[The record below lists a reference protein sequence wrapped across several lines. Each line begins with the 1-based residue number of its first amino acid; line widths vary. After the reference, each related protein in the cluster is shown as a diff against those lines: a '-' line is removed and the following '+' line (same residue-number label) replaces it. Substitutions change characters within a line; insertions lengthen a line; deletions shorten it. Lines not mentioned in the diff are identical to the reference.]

1 MRLELKYILY
11 TMESIKKK
19 KNLLEIIKW
28 RVWSVFSI
36 YNQKHQKQCYIST
49 FLFDFISSSKWWSM
63 HRCKFILRNHIHGK
77 CVVSYPWL
85 RTNLLFSRNQEKNNF
100 FLLWGFFSEQYYFPF
115 PLCAYYTFICNI
127 YTSINPYNSICIIL
141 PFNRQEGWMSE
152 TLYIIIHP
160 GTALWAV
167 LC

>member
-1 MRLELKYILY
+1 MSSVYTTKNTKNSVIFPHSYLILFLHLNGGQCTDVNLY
-11 TMESIKKK
+11 FEIIFMESVSFLIHGWEQIFFSREIKKK
-19 KNLLEIIKW
+19 RI
-28 RVWSVFSI
+28 F
-36 YNQKHQKQCYIST
+36 
-49 FLFDFISSSKWWSM
+49 FL
-63 HRCKFILRNHIHGK
+63 
-77 CVVSYPWL
+77 
-85 RTNLLFSRNQEKNNF
+85 
-100 FLLWGFFSEQYYFPF
+100 LLWGFFSEQYYFPF

-160 GTALWAV
+160 GNALWAI